1 MALPNNGNGVS
12 LAMRLEEDSSI
23 RRLVRETKS
32 LTQWKNKNLIGVAS
46 TDAAAYNAAL
56 LRHVAAWYTPQ
67 VPMPQA
73 IPIEAIRAEAQR
85 FKQCLPHKFIWVR
98 AWIKA
103 PGPHTIHIPPI
114 HTLIH
119 TLRYCMIRTLDP
131 YP

>member
-56 LRHVAAWYTPQ
+56 LGHVAA
-67 VPMPQA
+67 
-73 IPIEAIRAEAQR
+73 
-85 FKQCLPHKFIWVR
+85 
-98 AWIKA
+98 
-103 PGPHTIHIPPI
+103 
-114 HTLIH
+114 
-119 TLRYCMIRTLDP
+119 
-131 YP
+131 

>member
-73 IPIEAIRAEAQR
+73 IPIEAIRAGVPRGSCSTPVTHLEIP
-85 FKQCLPHKFIWVR
+85 FPSLVF
-98 AWIKA
+98 KA
-103 PGPHTIHIPPI
+103 P
-114 HTLIH
+114 
-119 TLRYCMIRTLDP
+119 D
-131 YP
+131 